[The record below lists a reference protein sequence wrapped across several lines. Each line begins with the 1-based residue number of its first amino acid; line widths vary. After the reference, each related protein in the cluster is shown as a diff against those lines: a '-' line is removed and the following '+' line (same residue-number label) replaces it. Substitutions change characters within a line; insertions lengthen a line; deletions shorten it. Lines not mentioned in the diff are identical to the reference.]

1 MNSAIL
7 GAITP
12 CAVIAAA
19 PKSDPRGCK
28 VADFVVKSAIVP
40 GFVRRIRW
48 VILSTNSSGSGRCQG
63 YFMNRALG
71 LFGIG

>member
-28 VADFVVKSAIVP
+28 VADFVVKSAT
-40 GFVRRIRW
+40 GNAQSADAGNERETYDAR
-48 VILSTNSSGSGRCQG
+48 
-63 YFMNRALG
+63 
-71 LFGIG
+71 